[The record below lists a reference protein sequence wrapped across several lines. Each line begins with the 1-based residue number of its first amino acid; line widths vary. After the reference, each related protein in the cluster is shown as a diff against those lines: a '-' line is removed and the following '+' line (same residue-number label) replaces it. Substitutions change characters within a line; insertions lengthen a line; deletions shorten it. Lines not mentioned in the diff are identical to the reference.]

1 MTKNQTQFSSQKIIT
16 FLLLTFGITALFDI
30 PAVLLKVSDDADTLF
45 TTASMWCPAIAVVL
59 TKWIYKENIRD
70 LNWKWPKTKYIV
82 SAFAIP
88 VLYGLVTYLIIWTT
102 GWGSFYNTQFVN
114 EVASSYGIPSLSPG
128 LIIFIFV
135 VMKGIFGMFKSCSN
149 ALGEEIGWR
158 GFLVP
163 ELFKK
168 YGYIKTSLFTGVI
181 WAVWHYTSL
190 IFGNYNNDTPTWYG
204 LICFTVMIIA
214 FSFILTWFTIKSG
227 SLFPAMVLHAAHN
240 LYIQR
245 IFTPLTMGN
254 EKTPWFIDEFGAV
267 LPVVAVVFAIYFIY
281 RRKDLIAVPIS

>member
-1 MTKNQTQFSSQKIIT
+1 MTKNQNQFSSQKIIT

-30 PAVLLKVSDDADTLF
+30 PAVLLKVSGDADLIF
-45 TTASMWCPAIAVVL
+45 ITASMWSPSIAVLL
-59 TKWIYKENIRD
+59 TKWIYKESIRD
-70 LNWKWPKTKYIV
+70 LNWKWPTTKYIL
-82 SAFAIP
+82 IP
-88 VLYGLVTYLIIWTT
+88 FVIPILYGLVAYLIIWTA
-102 GWGSFYNTQFVN
+102 GWGSFYNTEFVK
-114 EVASSYGIPSLSPG
+114 EVASSYGISSLSPG

-135 VMKGIFGMFKSCSN
+135 VMKGIFGMFRSCSN

-168 YGYIKTSLFTGVI
+168 YNYVQTSLITGAI

-190 IFGNYNNDTPTWYG
+190 IFGNYNNDTPAWYG

-214 FSFILTWFTIKSG
+214 FSFILTWFTIKSE
-227 SLFPAMVLHAAHN
+227 SLFPAMILHAAHN

-254 EKTPWFIDEFGAV
+254 DKTPWFIDEFGAV
-267 LPVVAVVFAIYFIY
+267 LPVVAVIFAIYFIS
-281 RRKDLIAVPIS
+281 RRKELIAIKIE